1 MGDDKNSIADL
12 LTLATTSQNII
23 LHSLCLRELTS
34 SSTRFNPCFPLRR
47 TYLFILMLS
56 HHPSFKSTSLRA

>member
-23 LHSLCLRELTS
+23 FHTLYA
-34 SSTRFNPCFPLRR
+34 FGN
-47 TYLFILMLS
+47 
-56 HHPSFKSTSLRA
+56 

>member
-23 LHSLCLRELTS
+23 FTLSMPSGTNKALAHDLIPASLCEEPIFY
-34 SSTRFNPCFPLRR
+34 FNVE
-47 TYLFILMLS
+47 S
-56 HHPSFKSTSLRA
+56 PSFF

>member
-34 SSTRFNPCFPLRR
+34 SSTRFNPASLCEGPIF
-47 TYLFILMLS
+47 YFNVES
-56 HHPSFKSTSLRA
+56 PSFF